1 MSSSS
6 QVVRDF
12 FDRYERGRNTL
23 DLDLIGSQYPDAFL
37 YADPNGPRVVDKPSL
52 LGAVSKGQ
60 EFYKAHGHRFT
71 KVLSLNETRLDDRYV
86 MVRVEFRWQFEPS
99 AGQPIDVPIECT
111 FILDLGD
118 GSPRIVFQNEHQDFQ
133 QALRARGVL
142 PARP

>member
-1 MSSSS
+1 
-6 QVVRDF
+6 
-12 FDRYERGRNTL
+12 
-23 DLDLIGSQYPDAFL
+23 
-37 YADPNGPRVVDKPSL
+37 
-52 LGAVSKGQ
+52 
-60 EFYKAHGHRFT
+60 
-71 KVLSLNETRLDDRYV
+71 